1 MIESLKTNLFFQ
13 IITNA
18 LKIRKTSIGFAIVLI
33 MLLSS
38 FFSTMISGYNPD
50 SHGDIV
56 NERYLSPSGS
66 HPFGTDKFGRDL
78 LSRVLYGGRISLMI
92 AMSVVAISMTIGVLY
107 GGISGYFGGRIDSIM
122 MRLLDF
128 LLAFPLIF
136 LVITLI
142 ALFKISHW
150 YLIPLLAFT
159 SWMETARLIRAEVL
173 SLKEREYIMAVQGL
187 GFSHLRIIFVH
198 VIPNCLSV
206 VLVTIPLKIAEVIL
220 LESALSFLGIGVQP
234 PTASW
239 GNIINDGREV
249 LTSAWWISTIPGI
262 FITFTVL
269 SFHLISDGIKKS
281 LFIQP

>member
-13 IITNA
+13 IIVNA
-18 LKIRKTSIGFAIVLI
+18 FKMRKAIIGLAIVLI

-38 FFSTMISGYNPD
+38 FLSTPISGYDPD

-56 NERYLSPSGS
+56 KERYLAPSGS

-92 AMSVVAISMTIGVLY
+92 AISVVAISMTIGVLY
-107 GGISGYFGGRIDSIM
+107 GSISGYFGGRIDSIM
-122 MRLLDF
+122 MRILDF

-142 ALFKISHW
+142 ALFKMTHW

-187 GFSHLRIIFVH
+187 GYSHLRIIFVH

-206 VLVTIPLKIAEVIL
+206 VLVTVPLKIAEVIL

-249 LTSAWWISTIPGI
+249 LTSAWWVSTIPGI

-269 SFHLISDGIKKS
+269 SFHLISDGIKNS
-281 LFIQP
+281 LSVQS

>member
-1 MIESLKTNLFFQ
+1 MFESLKTNLFYQ
-13 IITNA
+13 IIANA
-18 LKIRKTSIGFAIVLI
+18 LKMRKTIIGITIVLI
-33 MLLSS
+33 MLFGS
-38 FFSTMISGYNPD
+38 FFSTTISGYNPD

-56 NERYLSPSGS
+56 QDRYLQPSVS

-92 AMSVVAISMTIGVLY
+92 ATSVVAISITIGVLY
-107 GGISGYFGGRIDSIM
+107 GSIAGYFGGRIDTIM
-122 MRLLDF
+122 MRILDF

-142 ALFKISHW
+142 ALFKMMHW
-150 YLIPLLAFT
+150 YLIPLLALT

-173 SLKEREYIMAVQGL
+173 SLKEREYILAVQGL
-187 GFSHLRIIFVH
+187 GYSHLRIIFVH
-198 VIPNCLSV
+198 VIPNCLSI

-249 LTSAWWISTIPGI
+249 LTSAWWVSTIPGT

-269 SFHLISDGIKKS
+269 SFHLISEGIKKS
-281 LFIQP
+281 FSMTN

>member
-13 IITNA
+13 IIINA
-18 LKIRKTSIGFAIVLI
+18 LKIRKTSIGIAIVLL
-33 MLLSS
+33 MLFSS

-56 NERYLSPSGS
+56 KERYLAPSGS

-92 AMSVVAISMTIGVLY
+92 AISVVAISMTIGALY
-107 GGISGYFGGRIDSIM
+107 GSISGYFGGRTDSIM
-122 MRLLDF
+122 MRILDF

-136 LVITLI
+136 LIITLI
-142 ALFKISHW
+142 ALFKMTHW

-187 GFSHLRIIFVH
+187 GYRHMRILCVH
-198 VIPNCLSV
+198 IIPNCLSV

-220 LESALSFLGIGVQP
+220 LESALSFLGIGVQQ

-249 LTSAWWISTIPGI
+249 LTSAWWVSTIPGI

-281 LFIQP
+281 FSIQV

>member
-1 MIESLKTNLFFQ
+1 MVESLKTSLFFQ
-13 IITNA
+13 MIVKA
-18 LKIRKTSIGFAIVLI
+18 LKMRKTMIGFSIVLI
-33 MLLSS
+33 MVITS
-38 FFSTMISGYNPD
+38 FFSTTISGYNPD
-50 SHGDIV
+50 RHGDIV
-56 NERYLSPSGS
+56 KERYLPPSGS

-92 AMSVVAISMTIGVLY
+92 AISVVTISMTIGVLY
-107 GGISGYFGGRIDSIM
+107 GSMAGYFGGRIDSAM
-122 MRLLDF
+122 MRILDF

-142 ALFKISHW
+142 ALFKMMHW
-150 YLIPLLAFT
+150 YLIPLLALT

-173 SLKEREYIMAVQGL
+173 SLKEREYVLAVQGL
-187 GFSHLRIIFVH
+187 GYNHIRILFVH

-249 LTSAWWISTIPGI
+249 LTSAWWVSTIPGI
-262 FITFTVL
+262 FITLTVL
-269 SFHLISDGIKKS
+269 SFHLVSDGIKKS
-281 LFIQP
+281 FSIQD

>member
-1 MIESLKTNLFFQ
+1 MLKSLKTNFFLQ
-13 IITNA
+13 VFTNT
-18 LKIRKTSIGFAIVLI
+18 LKIRKAFIGLVIILI

-38 FFSTMISGYNPD
+38 FLSTTISGYNPD
-50 SHGDIV
+50 THGDIV
-56 NERYLSPSGS
+56 TERYMAPSGA

-92 AMSVVAISMTIGVLY
+92 AISVVAISMTMGVLY
-107 GGISGYFGGRIDSIM
+107 GSISGYFGGRIDSIM
-122 MRLLDF
+122 MRILDF

-136 LVITLI
+136 LILTLI
-142 ALFKISHW
+142 ALFKMTHW

-187 GFSHLRIIFVH
+187 GYSHLRIIFIH

-249 LTSAWWISTIPGI
+249 LTSAWWVSTIPGV

-269 SFHLISDGIKKS
+269 SFNLISDGIKKS
-281 LFIQP
+281 LTIQS